1 MNNRIRQFIST
12 AAMCLAL
19 TALPASAAEPAEK
32 IDINTATAEQL
43 SELKGVGKSKANA
56 IVAYRKEHGKF
67 TDLNELKDVKGIGDS
82 ILESN
87 RPLLTLE

>member
-1 MNNRIRQFIST
+1 
-12 AAMCLAL
+12 MCLAL
-19 TALPASAAEPAEK
+19 TALPASAAEPAKK

-87 RPLLTLE
+87 RPLSTLE